1 MNRFIQRLHARIGDF
16 WWYSLMI
23 FVACRTGDAIQ
34 AFIGLYL
41 VPRYVGTEELG
52 AVMPLQSLASLF
64 AAPLGIIAVVFAKYV
79 NVYATRGETGKV
91 KCFIRDVIVAS
102 CLIFL
107 GCIAAALIAL
117 PHFYERLRVTAGL
130 LTVLIL
136 LAGFIGNISTLF
148 TNALQGLKKFKTM
161 SVVNI
166 LGAPVRLV
174 TLLIAMPIRALSGY
188 ILGQATPPA
197 ASSLVAFLS
206 LRRDF
211 KGVPYDTSWRRDL
224 GEMLRYAGPVAVWTI
239 GGYLIATVHG
249 TLIRQRMP
257 EVESAAYY
265 MLTRLSE
272 IGGYLG
278 ASLLAVLFPLAAEAH
293 EQGRE
298 NRRILRHAVL
308 GPLLFSI
315 LLAIVFAIF
324 ARPLFGLVPIWRA
337 YVTAAPL
344 LVPLTLMTGVGMVI
358 GSLVTYE
365 MACRRFTPVWFV
377 IAESTAWTVL
387 LVCLMG
393 HGFFRGILP
402 DSIVDFMTSLRIA
415 NLSIFIWTN
424 FANAIFQITVLGAL
438 LVREKKKR
446 SAA

>member
-41 VPRYVGTEELG
+41 VPKYVGTEELG
-52 AVMPLQSLASLF
+52 AVMPLQSLATLF
-64 AAPLGIIAVVFAKYV
+64 SAPLAVIATVFAKYV

-91 KCFIRDVIVAS
+91 KCFIRDVIGAS
-102 CLIFL
+102 CLVFL
-107 GCIAAALIAL
+107 VCTLAAVVLL

-130 LTVLIL
+130 LTFLIL
-136 LAGFIGNISTLF
+136 ASGFVGNISQLF

-161 SVVNI
+161 SIVNVI
-166 LGAPVRLV
+166 GAPIRLL
-174 TLLIAMPIRALSGY
+174 TLLVAMPIRALSGY
-188 ILGQATPPA
+188 ILGQTTPPA

-211 KGVPYDTSWRRDL
+211 KNVACDTSWRRDL
-224 GEMLRYAGPVAVWTI
+224 GEMLRYAAPIAIWTV

-278 ASLLAVLFPLAAEAH
+278 ASLLTVLFPLAAEAH
-293 EQGRE
+293 EQGQE

-308 GPLLFSI
+308 GPFLFSL
-315 LLAIVFAIF
+315 LLALVFAFF
-324 ARPLFGLVPIWRA
+324 ARPLFALVPIWRA
-337 YVTAAPL
+337 YANAASL
-344 LVPLTLMTGVGMVI
+344 LVPLTLMTGISMVI

-377 IAESTAWTVL
+377 IAESGVWTAI

-393 HGFFRGILP
+393 YGFFRGILP
-402 DSIVDFMTSLRIA
+402 DGIVDFMASLHVA
-415 NLSIFIWTN
+415 SLPVFIWAN

-438 LVREKKKR
+438 LAWEKKKR
-446 SAA
+446 NAT